1 MSDAEQAVRLELS
14 EQIATLIVDNP
25 PVNALSAAVMSGLEE
40 RLRAAHADPQVVA
53 IVLAGAA
60 ATFVAGA
67 DISRLQ
73 AIGSGAPLGSGRSL
87 AAILPLVESGE
98 KPTVAAIDGFALGG
112 GLELAMACNARV
124 GSTRCRVGLPELKLG
139 LIPGAGGTQRLPR
152 LVGVQRAVDMML
164 GSTQIDGRQARE
176 LGILDELVDPGSN
189 VVERAQ
195 LVARELAD
203 GRRELRRA
211 LERDDRLEPLDDARR
226 IIADARAAA
235 AKKHRNVGYPDAC
248 LDAVLEGVEK
258 GAKAGFSREQQLFRE
273 LLVSDAARGLIHVFF
288 ATRAAAKVPG
298 VTDAGLTASPIE
310 RVGVLGGGT
319 MGSGIATALVS
330 AGVEVRLKEV
340 DDAALEAG
348 VARVRGNVERNVTQG
363 RITREQ
369 GDATLARLRGQT
381 DYAGFSDLDMVIEA
395 ATEKVELKQQIF
407 RELAERTSDRAILA
421 SNTSSIDIE
430 HLAPEG
436 AAGRVLGT
444 HFFSPAHIMKLVEV
458 VRSAKTS
465 PQTLL
470 DTLGLAK
477 KMKKTA
483 VTVVNCPGFLINRVF
498 MRYGQAAGWLIDR
511 GVDPYRVDRALYDFG
526 MPMGPNR
533 MGDLA
538 GLDVSVFA
546 AGIMDAAYPDHAYR
560 SALRGLLVEAGRLGE
575 KSGSGHYRYEGRKAE
590 EAPELAG
597 FVARA
602 RELAG
607 SPEPISPSDEEI
619 VQMALFGVVNEA
631 CRAIEEGIVVR
642 PGDIDVAAILGMGFP
657 AYRGGPMKWADG
669 IGARAVHDAL
679 ADWRTRYGA
688 ALFEPSRLL
697 AGKAKSSASLLD

>member
-14 EQIATLIVDNP
+14 DQIATLIVDNP
-25 PVNALSAAVMSGLEE
+25 PVNALSAAVLTGLGE
-40 RLRAAHADPQVVA
+40 RLRAAHADPQVAA

-73 AIGSGAPLGSGRSL
+73 AIGRGAPLGSGGSL

-152 LVGVQRAVDMML
+152 LVGVRRAVDMML
-164 GSTQIDGRQARE
+164 GSTQIDGRQAHE
-176 LGILDELVDPGSN
+176 LGILDELVDPGSD

-195 LVARELAD
+195 QVARELAD
-203 GRRELRRA
+203 GRRELSRA
-211 LERDDRLEPLDDARR
+211 LERDDRLESLDEARR

-235 AKKHRNVGYPDAC
+235 AKKQRNVGYPDAC

-258 GAKAGFSREQQLFRE
+258 GAEAGFSREQQLFRE

-288 ATRAAAKVPG
+288 ATRAAGKVPG
-298 VTDAGLTASPIE
+298 VTDAGLTAKPIQ

-319 MGSGIATALVS
+319 MGSGIATTLIS
-330 AGVEVRLKEV
+330 AGLEVRLKDV

-348 VARVRGNVERNVTQG
+348 VARVRGNIERNVEKG

-369 GDATLARLRGQT
+369 ADTTLARLRAQT
-381 DYAGFSDLDMVIEA
+381 DYAGFNALDMVIEA

-407 RELAERTSDRAILA
+407 RELAQHTSDRAILA
-421 SNTSSIDIE
+421 SNTSTIDIE
-430 HLAPEG
+430 RIAPEG
-436 AAGRVLGT
+436 TSGRLLGT

-458 VRSAKTS
+458 VRTADTS
-465 PQTLL
+465 PQILL

-477 KMKKTA
+477 KIKKTA
-483 VTVVNCPGFLINRVF
+483 VTVGNCPGFLINRIF

-511 GVDPYRVDRALYDFG
+511 GVDPYRVDRALYAFG

-546 AGIMDAAYPDHAYR
+546 AGIMDAAYPEHSYR
-560 SALRGLLVEAGRLGE
+560 SVLRRLLVEAGRFGE
-575 KSGSGHYRYEGRKAE
+575 KSGSGHYRYEGRNAVE
-590 EAPELAG
+590 DPELAD

-602 RELAG
+602 REAAG
-607 SPEPISPSDEEI
+607 NPEPISPSDEDI
-619 VQMALFGVVNEA
+619 VRMALFGVVNEA

-657 AYRGGPMKWADG
+657 AYRGGPMKWADT

-679 ADWRTRYGA
+679 AGWQERHNA
-688 ALFEPSRLL
+688 KLFEPSRLL
-697 AGKAKSSASLLD
+697 AEKAKSGASLLD